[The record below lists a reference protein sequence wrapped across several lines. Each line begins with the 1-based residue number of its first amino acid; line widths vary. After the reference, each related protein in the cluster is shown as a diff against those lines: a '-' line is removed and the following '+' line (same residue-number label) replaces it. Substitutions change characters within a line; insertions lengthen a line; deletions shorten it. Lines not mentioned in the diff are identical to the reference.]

1 MSKRESHIND
11 SIMVLFLPL
20 MKGVCIKPVT
30 NNMAK
35 KIISFTFD
43 VLILLPKLLYN
54 KGEKKINSLFFI
66 VNRLQESIF
75 KL

>member
-1 MSKRESHIND
+1 
-11 SIMVLFLPL
+11 MVLFLPL

-66 VNRLQESIF
+66 VNRLQDSIF